1 MTNNGEKTFFC
12 SFLHRV
18 MSSFTFTYQQVLHKL
33 YYLCPEII
41 FFMKKLT
48 IEEMNRISVTDFHK
62 AKKLPLTIIL
72 DDIRSF
78 YNIGSIFRTSD
89 AFRVEKIIICGITA
103 CPPSVEIHKTA
114 LGAEDSVDWQYYEN
128 IFTAIDELRRNNYM
142 IVAVEQVEGSTKLNN
157 WNLKKNTKYALI
169 LGNEVKGVKQD
180 VVNIC
185 DECLEIPQYGTKHS
199 LNVSCTAS
207 IVIWEYFRKVIE
219 NGISL

>member
-1 MTNNGEKTFFC
+1 MTNNGEKTFFF

-207 IVIWEYFRKVIE
+207 IVIWEYFRKVIK

>member
-62 AKKLPLTIIL
+62 AKKLSLTIIL